1 MTITIEAINNK
12 LDSLKVNKGVVETRI
27 KEASDTIK
35 QANADLNA
43 IAGAIQV
50 CEQLLSEQSSEGQ
63 DGGTN

>member
-12 LDSLKVNKGVVETRI
+12 LDSLKVNKDVVETRI

>member
-12 LDSLKVNKGVVETRI
+12 LDSLKVNKDVVETRI

-63 DGGTN
+63 DDGTN

>member
-12 LDSLKVNKGVVETRI
+12 LDSLKVNKGVVEPRI